1 MGGMKIFELIE
12 QQRNQNK
19 KILMQKVNKDVLTE
33 RHRQNEK
40 WGHQRHDHS
49 YWLAI
54 LVEEVG
60 EVAQAIQQGS
70 VASKE
75 TDADDLYTELIHV
88 AAVASAFAE
97 QVREERGHYGVETD
111 SDA

>member
-1 MGGMKIFELIE
+1 MKISELLE
-12 QQRNQNK
+12 QQRNQ
-19 KILMQKVNKDVLTE
+19 KVDVLMCEVNDDVLQE
-33 RHRQNEK
+33 RMQQNEK
-40 WGHQRHDHS
+40 WGLQRYDYG

-88 AAVASAFAE
+88 AAVASAIAE
-97 QVREERGHYGVETD
+97 QVKEERG
-111 SDA
+111 SA

>member
-1 MGGMKIFELIE
+1 MVERKHGKGWGGMTITATNLM
-12 QQRNQNK
+12 RSVSND
-19 KILMQKVNKDVLTE
+19 ILKE
-33 RHRQNEK
+33 RERQNEK
-40 WGHQRHDHS
+40 WGLQRHHHA

-97 QVREERGHYGVETD
+97 QVKEERG
-111 SDA
+111 SA

>member
-1 MGGMKIFELIE
+1 
-12 QQRNQNK
+12 
-19 KILMQKVNKDVLTE
+19 MQITEIMLEVNDDVLKE
-33 RHRQNEK
+33 RERQNEK
-40 WGHQRHDHS
+40 WGPQHHDHG

-70 VASKE
+70 VASKD

-88 AAVASAFAE
+88 AAVASAIAE
-97 QVREERGHYGVETD
+97 QVREESATI
-111 SDA
+111 S

>member
-1 MGGMKIFELIE
+1 MKIFELIE

-19 KILMQKVNKDVLTE
+19 EILMQQVNK
-33 RHRQNEK
+33 
-40 WGHQRHDHS
+40 
-49 YWLAI
+49 
-54 LVEEVG
+54 VEEVG

-70 VASKE
+70 VASKD

-97 QVREERGHYGVETD
+97 QVQEERKGD
-111 SDA
+111 WAM

>member
-1 MGGMKIFELIE
+1 MDLITE
-12 QQRNQNK
+12 NMLQ
-19 KILMQKVNKDVLTE
+19 VNDDVLKE
-33 RHRQNEK
+33 RERQNEK
-40 WGHQRHDHS
+40 WGLQRHPHA

-70 VASKE
+70 VASKD

-88 AAVASAFAE
+88 AAVASAIAE
-97 QVREERGHYGVETD
+97 QVREEAANI
-111 SDA
+111 S

>member
-1 MGGMKIFELIE
+1 MKKEE
-12 QQRNQNK
+12 M
-19 KILMQKVNKDVLTE
+19 LMQVVNQDVINE
-33 RHRQNEK
+33 RFRQNDK
-40 WGHQRHDHS
+40 WGKQRHEYG

-88 AAVASAFAE
+88 AAVASAIAE
-97 QVREERGHYGVETD
+97 QVMEERSETRC
-111 SDA
+111 SRCLSKMTTSSR

>member
-1 MGGMKIFELIE
+1 MEITETML
-12 QQRNQNK
+12 Q
-19 KILMQKVNKDVLTE
+19 VNDEVLKE
-33 RHRQNEK
+33 RERQNEK
-40 WGHQRHDHS
+40 WGHQRHHHA

-70 VASKE
+70 KASKD
-75 TDADDLYTELIHV
+75 TDADDLYKELIHV

-97 QVREERGHYGVETD
+97 QVKEEREG
-111 SDA
+111 